1 MKLSVSNKVIFL
13 DIDGVLNSDDW
24 NREHQKEIEEGVL
37 IDQNTVKL
45 LAKLVKSSQT
55 QIILHSGW
63 RFWFDDEMTP
73 LREEAAML
81 AKMLSEEG
89 ITLSGK
95 TPDHSTEEIRQT
107 KKYSLVKAG
116 EIFEWLSKHR
126 EVEEWLVLDD
136 LDLHNDV
143 VKQHQIMIDP
153 LTGLTEKDIQKAYC
167 MFNKST
173 YVNDK
178 EYQYFQFLGRGKGGY
193 SYLVEKDG
201 RQYVLKQIHH
211 EPCDYYTFGDKIE
224 AEFND
229 YHRLKTAGIR
239 IPDMYEIDW
248 ENERIIKEYI
258 DGPVI
263 ADLVKDGNMKPEYLE
278 QVRRMADQAHQA
290 GLNIDYYPTNF
301 VVQDGLLYY
310 IDYECNTYMDEWSF
324 ERWGLSY
331 WKPINL

>member
-1 MKLSVSNKVIFL
+1 MDKVIFL
-13 DIDGVLNSDDW
+13 DIDGVLNSEHW
-24 NREHQKEIEEGVL
+24 NRTHEKDVNERAL
-37 IDQNTVKL
+37 IDFNAVKL
-45 LAKLVKSSQT
+45 LSKLVKKSKAE
-55 QIILHSGW
+55 IILHSGW
-63 RFWFDDEMTP
+63 RFWFDNEMNP
-73 LREEAAML
+73 LREEAALLKEMFR
-81 AKMLSEEG
+81 AEG
-89 ITLSGK
+89 ISLFGK

-116 EIFEWLSKHR
+116 EILEWLSKHR

-178 EYQYFQFLGRGKGGY
+178 EYQYIQFLGRGKGGY

-263 ADLVKDGNMKPEYLE
+263 ADLVNNGGMKPEYLE
-278 QVRRMADQAHQA
+278 QVRQMAELAYQA